1 MKFVIDGVLL
11 REIMSDFL
19 LSQYS
24 VIMLDEVYERTFY
37 IDIMI
42 GFLKKI
48 KKKRK
53 DFRIIIFFVTFDVEM
68 FRDFFNI
75 NIINDRNKDI
85 VVILLVKGRFYFV
98 DVYYI
103 LSFVFD
109 YLKVIIDIVMG
120 IYKEEFYGDI
130 FAFVI
135 GQEEVEIVVL
145 QLIDR
150 VKVLRKGS

>member
-1 MKFVIDGVLL
+1 
-11 REIMSDFL
+11 
-19 LSQYS
+19 
-24 VIMLDEVYERTFY
+24 MLDEVYERMFY

-48 KKKRK
+48 KKKWK

-135 GQEEVEIVVL
+135 G
-145 QLIDR
+145 
-150 VKVLRKGS
+150 

>member
-1 MKFVIDGVLL
+1 M
-11 REIMSDFL
+11 
-19 LSQYS
+19 
-24 VIMLDEVYERTFY
+24 
-37 IDIMI
+37 
-42 GFLKKI
+42 
-48 KKKRK
+48 
-53 DFRIIIFFVTFDVEM
+53 FDVEM